1 MIITTSL
8 YLAHFTTGP
17 LYLFYILAVVTF
29 PVAVAKSG
37 IALLQ
42 VKTQSCS
49 QNNPSQFV
57 FRDIL
62 LLSTWLAWTPRRGRR
77 SRRSRGLYFRVCR
90 GLLRHPGVDIH
101 DYTHPCALA
110 GACWGWQVS
119 KLNPDQPLIIA
130 GWPQYCCLC
139 ESVIRS
145 LR

>member
-90 GLLRHPGVDIH
+90 LQRLVEAPRGGYSWLYTPLCTCRGLLG
-101 DYTHPCALA
+101 LA
-110 GACWGWQVS
+110 SFKTKPWPAINHCWMATVLLFMW
-119 KLNPDQPLIIA
+119 I
-130 GWPQYCCLC
+130 CH
-139 ESVIRS
+139 
-145 LR
+145 